1 MNAILVRIG
10 IDQSF
15 GGWNAPVSEQSGEF
29 VYFPIPE
36 NPRFVFRKGMRKT
49 YTEFK
54 EPLKIFCKSHL
65 ISFDD
70 IHYPEKRL
78 NGQAIHLDPDFSFLT
93 YGDNGD
99 RRGSG
104 IAKLKKDDFI
114 VFYAGLSPVEKF
126 KYPLYYGLVGIY
138 FVDQVVSVKTIHRN
152 LYIENAHTRKID
164 IGMQDIVVRAQK
176 RISGRL
182 KSSILMGEYRNRA
195 YRVTKDLLKKWGGLS
210 VKDGYIQRSA
220 IPPHFLNPKQFL
232 SWLEKQ
238 NYEVI
243 ERNN

>member
-1 MNAILVRIG
+1 MDAILVRIG
-10 IDQSF
+10 IDQSY
-15 GGWNAPVSEQSGEF
+15 GGWNAPVSAQSGEF

-36 NPRFVFRKGMRKT
+36 DPRFAFRKGMRKT

-54 EPLKIFCKSHL
+54 EPLKIFCKRYSK
-65 ISFDD
+65 SFEA

-78 NGQAIHLDPDFSFLT
+78 NGKAIHLDPDFSYLT

-104 IAKLKKDDFI
+104 NAKLQKDDFI
-114 VFYAGLSPVEKF
+114 VFYAGLSPLEEF
-126 KYPLYYGLVGIY
+126 KYPLWYGLVGIY
-138 FVDQVVSVKTIHRN
+138 FVDQVVSVKNINPN
-152 LYIENAHTRKID
+152 LYIENAHTRKIE
-164 IGMQDIVVRAQK
+164 IGMQDIVVCAQK
-176 RISGRL
+176 GISGRL
-182 KSSILMGEYRNRA
+182 KSSILIGEYRNRS
-195 YRVTKDLLKKWGGLS
+195 YRVTKDILKKWGGLS

-220 IPPHFLNPKQFL
+220 IPPHFINPKQFL
-232 SWLEKQ
+232 NWLENQ